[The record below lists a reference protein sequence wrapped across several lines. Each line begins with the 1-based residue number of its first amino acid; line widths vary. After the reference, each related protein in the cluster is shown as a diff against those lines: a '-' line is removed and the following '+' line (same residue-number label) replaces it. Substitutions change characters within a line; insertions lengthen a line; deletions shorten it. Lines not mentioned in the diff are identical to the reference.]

1 MKRFLVSL
9 LFFSSSYAFSAN
21 EPLKEVS
28 EVVELPEL
36 SQKQIFDASKIWI
49 AKSFKSSN
57 AVIQYEDISTGTI
70 IGKGNMQYPCKGTW
84 NCLANSEN
92 LILFT
97 VKVDTKD
104 NKARIT
110 FNDLLLKTRTIANAG
125 IVVKGAEYEIRV
137 PKDKETVENGL
148 KEVIYKFKQ
157 DIQSQKLDTDW

>member
-148 KEVIYKFKQ
+148 KEVINKFKQ